1 MSKKSRRERRPN
13 LPPEAFNVPE
23 RAPEQPKPAAT
34 AESPQAETVA
44 RVRSATAPAAP
55 AAPDLKRAYGEVL
68 DDLRLTAI
76 IFAALITVMVVLSF
90 IIR

>member
-23 RAPEQPKPAAT
+23 RAPAPAMPDAK
-34 AESPQAETVA
+34 AEPAKT
-44 RVRSATAPAAP
+44 SATVTSRAPASP
-55 AAPDLKRAYGEVL
+55 AVPTTANLRREYGEVL
-68 DDLRLTAI
+68 DDLRLTSL
-76 IFAALITVMVVLSF
+76 IFLALIAVMVVLSF